1 MEQKKQSEHAENFSK
16 ILDLWG
22 DVAHTDF
29 TTLTRLEQDGIVKRF
44 HLTTELAWKTL
55 KDKME
60 HDGFV
65 LQQLSPKGI
74 IRQAWQAWQAKY
86 LDDAEPWLRMINDRN
101 LLTLTYDATL
111 LVKTLPDVQQIYLP
125 LFRQLRD
132 NLAQD
137 L

>member
-16 ILDLWG
+16 ILDLW
-22 DVAHTDF
+22 DDIAHADF

-55 KDKME
+55 KDKLE
-60 HDGFV
+60 HDGFM

-74 IRQAWQAWQAKY
+74 IRQAWQAKY
-86 LDDAEPWLRMINDRN
+86 LDDAEPWLRMINDHN
-101 LLTLTYDATL
+101 LLTHTYDATL

>member
-1 MEQKKQSEHAENFSK
+1 MSKDIRWKQRFQNFTKAVNLLNQLAAAE
-16 ILDLWG
+16 LDELS
-22 DVAHTDF
+22 
-29 TTLTRLEQDGIVKRF
+29 LLEKEGFIQRF
-44 HLTTELAWKTL
+44 ELTTELAWKTL

-74 IRQAWQAWQAKY
+74 IRQAWQAKY

-101 LLTLTYDATL
+101 LLTHTYDATL